1 MLSKKEK
8 SLKKFRWIL
17 ILILTA
23 VHISAEARNADTHSD
38 KILSIGEENRSTTQE
53 QADSIMRLAI
63 GKAAQYRHTISMY
76 EAEIYIKGRTEI
88 LKQNILMRLAHHI
101 FPVDWRN
108 KDMLFEMVSQS
119 RYNAPYDYIHNIQ
132 AVNGNSVPN
141 ESKRQEALAFLNLN
155 VYSPTAYDDAI
166 FLPIAA
172 VYDWNLVWFG
182 VLMVIL
188 LNMGTIT
195 PPFGVNLFV
204 IKELAKVPLKN
215 GETIPTLRQ
224 YIARAM
230 KQHGTKLI
238 IDIKTPREAARA
250 TDIALAADKLVKQ
263 MGADEWVEYLAGY
276 LPAIDALRRVTD
288 LPVAYLGRWR
298 DEVPE
303 MNPDTVKRRG
313 IKYIDYEDRHYL
325 AHPEWVDAL
334 RRQGVHLNA
343 WIVNDEERMDWFIE
357 RDFDYIT
364 TDEPEKLF
372 EKYAAKAGK

>member
-1 MLSKKEK
+1 MEISELQQRVDEWIKTYGVRYFSELTNMAVLTEEVGELARIMARRYGDQSAK
-8 SLKKFRWIL
+8 S
-17 ILILTA
+17 
-23 VHISAEARNADTHSD
+23 
-38 KILSIGEENRSTTQE
+38 GEECSEERMAEEMADGRGSHRGHRGVICQEDFARRHASHAESETARAKMIPQPTRNYINLQMKRISTLLAALLIVTAASAQTTGFNDNRIIAHRGAWKNTGHPQNSLASFRAAAEMGCHGSECDVHLTSD
-53 QADSIMRLAI
+53 DSLVVYHDLKHGGMLI
-63 GKAAQYRHTISMY
+63 
-76 EAEIYIKGRTEI
+76 EAT
-88 LKQNILMRLAHHI
+88 
-101 FPVDWRN
+101 
-108 KDMLFEMVSQS
+108 
-119 RYNAPYDYIHNIQ
+119 PY
-132 AVNGNSVPN
+132 A
-141 ESKRQEALAFLNLN
+141 
-155 VYSPTAYDDAI
+155 
-166 FLPIAA
+166 
-172 VYDWNLVWFG
+172 
-182 VLMVIL
+182 
-188 LNMGTIT
+188 
-195 PPFGVNLFV
+195 
-204 IKELAKVPLKN
+204 ELAKVPLKN